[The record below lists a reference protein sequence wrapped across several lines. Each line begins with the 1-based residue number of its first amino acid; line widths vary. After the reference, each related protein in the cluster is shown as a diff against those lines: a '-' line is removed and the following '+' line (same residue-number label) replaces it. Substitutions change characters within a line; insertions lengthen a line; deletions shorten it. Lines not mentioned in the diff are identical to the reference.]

1 MNYINE
7 QRTVPL
13 LRLEGVLRRADLGAL
28 RLRRRVER
36 ALGGVLQSSHRI
48 RFTLAFC
55 LGEVIGGFLRS
66 TLERGMIEK

>member
-7 QRTVPL
+7 QRMVTL

-36 ALGGVLQSSHRI
+36 GLGGVLQSYHRI

-55 LGEVIGGFLRS
+55 LGKVIGGVLRS